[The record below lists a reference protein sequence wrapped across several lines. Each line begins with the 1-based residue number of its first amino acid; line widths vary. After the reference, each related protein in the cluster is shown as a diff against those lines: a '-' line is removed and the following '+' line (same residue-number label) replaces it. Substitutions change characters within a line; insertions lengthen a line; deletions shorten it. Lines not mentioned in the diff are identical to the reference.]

1 MGEATWL
8 TGRDGTAQFLSG
20 TGRDGIGEC
29 VGNIV
34 GNRSRIRS
42 GNAVRNGWEH
52 DGELGIETAA
62 GKEGNVNESCT
73 TQYKYICVQ
82 QQFQ

>member
-20 TGRDGIGEC
+20 TGRDRIGEC

-34 GNRSRIRS
+34 VQSVENTVGKRCPEWLGTRW
-42 GNAVRNGWEH
+42 GTGDGDNGWK
-52 DGELGIETAA
+52 G
-62 GKEGNVNESCT
+62 GKC
-73 TQYKYICVQ
+73 
-82 QQFQ
+82 